1 MMGVLRILI
10 TFIATTALPAA
21 VGTLFL
27 QTAGEKGERLPFC
40 WVAGQMLIWAGFQLV
55 CVPVILA
62 KQSYRQMERVFFL
75 YVGVLL
81 LAAGAAAL
89 FRRQASKKK
98 KQSRTETPQKEGVSR
113 AAMGLWAAFALLLCI
128 QLFLLC
134 FLSYEEGDDAYYV
147 AIATYNSSAEQMY
160 TTHPYTGESTGLDA
174 RHALAPFP
182 IWVSLISSLSG
193 LSGAAA
199 AHTVIPLILVPMTY
213 CLYYLLGRRLVGKD
227 WHTPLY
233 LCFTALLVFF
243 GGYSVYSAENF
254 LLVRGAQGKS
264 VLANLVIPFLLYLL
278 FYLAQKQE
286 RREKTGVSFWVLT
299 GATMISGC
307 LCSTLGSL
315 LLCILLGISV
325 LCVCFSYRRW
335 GMLAWAVLCMA
346 APAVYAYLYV
356 TMM

>member
-10 TFIATTALPAA
+10 TFIAMTALPAA
-21 VGTLFL
+21 VGTVFL
-27 QTAGEKGERLPFC
+27 QTAEDKGERLSFC

-55 CVPVILA
+55 CVPAILA
-62 KQSYRQMERVFFL
+62 KRSYRQMERGFFL
-75 YVGVLL
+75 YVGFLI

-89 FRRQASKKK
+89 VRRYVSK
-98 KQSRTETPQKEGVSR
+98 KQSRPQAPRREDRSR
-113 AAMGLWAAFALLLCI
+113 AGMMLWAFFSVLLCI

-147 AIATYNSSAEQMY
+147 AITTYNRDAEQMY
-160 TTHPYTGESTGLDA
+160 TENPYTGGSTELDA

-182 IWVSLISSLSG
+182 IWVSVISTLSG

-199 AHTVIPLILVPMTY
+199 AHVAIPLVLVPMTY
-213 CLYYLLGRRLVGKD
+213 CLYYLFGRRLMGKD
-227 WHTPLY
+227 AKDWQMPLY
-233 LCFTALLVFF
+233 MCFTALLIIF

-264 VLANLVIPFLLYLL
+264 ALANLVIPFLLYLML
-278 FYLAQKQE
+278 HLAQKQE
-286 RREKTGVSFWVLT
+286 RREKAGVLFWVLT
-299 GATMISGC
+299 GATVTAGC

-325 LCVCFSYRRW
+325 LCVSFSYRRW
-335 GMLAWAVLCMA
+335 GMLAWAALCMA
-346 APAVYAYLYV
+346 APAVFAYLYV
-356 TMM
+356 TV